1 MEDLQCLSMD
11 TLLMSYGIGVGD
23 RQRRLA
29 LKERLKKKYQE
40 KLIFVCPEYHSPQ
53 VVFSKDCIETQSM
66 AKALQFSDEYIVKKA
81 AFKLRHA
88 LLEFMNDAVP
98 LTWPPTVESCQ
109 SKERQPPSL
118 LTLFF
123 KKLLTSENYHQA
135 GEHLERLIMSLSEDV
150 INALSRGDFL
160 TLKHTALGLG
170 LHSLTGQKLPIKIL
184 SRLGHCIR

>member
-1 MEDLQCLSMD
+1 
-11 TLLMSYGIGVGD
+11 
-23 RQRRLA
+23 
-29 LKERLKKKYQE
+29 
-40 KLIFVCPEYHSPQ
+40 
-53 VVFSKDCIETQSM
+53 M

-98 LTWPPTVESCQ
+98 LPWPPTVESFQ

-170 LHSLTGQKLPIKIL
+170 LGLGLHSLTGQKLPIKIL
-184 SRLGHCIR
+184 SRLGHCIRYDKVMEIETAQAELAQHFQSLSLN